1 KGLAQLHQIRGR
13 VGRASRRAY
22 AYMTYRRGK
31 VLSEVAAKR
40 LSAIREFAE
49 FGSGFKIAMR
59 DLEIRGAGNLLGPE
73 QSGFLVSVG
82 YDLYL
87 KLLEEAVL
95 EERGELPAAGGGECA
110 ADLAVSASIPDQYIP
125 SQEQRMD
132 LYRRIAHL
140 RTEAEA
146 DDMVDELVDRF
157 GDPPRQ
163 VNQLISVAL
172 LRGRA
177 AGLGVREI
185 TQKGGEIT
193 FVLTKLDLP
202 RLSRLCA
209 LERWKGRLLLLP
221 GEKPALSLKLAKG
234 ENPLR
239 LCQRLLDDYAAGDAP
254 GEA

>member
-1 KGLAQLHQIRGR
+1 
-13 VGRASRRAY
+13 
-22 AYMTYRRGK
+22 
-31 VLSEVAAKR
+31 
-40 LSAIREFAE
+40 
-49 FGSGFKIAMR
+49 
-59 DLEIRGAGNLLGPE
+59 
-73 QSGFLVSVG
+73 
-82 YDLYL
+82 
-87 KLLEEAVL
+87 
-95 EERGELPAAGGGECA
+95 
-110 ADLAVSASIPDQYIP
+110 
-125 SQEQRMD
+125 MD

-193 FVLTKLDLP
+193 FVLAKLDLP

-234 ENPLR
+234 EDPLR

>member
-1 KGLAQLHQIRGR
+1 RD
-13 VGRASRRAY
+13 
-22 AYMTYRRGK
+22 
-31 VLSEVAAKR
+31 VA
-40 LSAIREFAE
+40 
-49 FGSGFKIAMR
+49 M
-59 DLEIRGAGNLLGPE
+59 RGAGHLLGPA
-73 QSGFLVSVG
+73 QSGFRVSGG

-140 RTEAEA
+140 RTEEEA

-157 GDPPRQ
+157 GDPPRP
-163 VNQLISVAL
+163 VNQLIAVAL

-177 AGLGVREI
+177 AEQGVREI
-185 TQKGGEIT
+185 TQKGNEIT
-193 FVLTKLDLP
+193 LALTGLDLP

-209 LERWKGRLLLLP
+209 LPRWKGRLLLLP
-221 GEKPALSLKLAKG
+221 GTKPALSLKLAKG
-234 ENPLR
+234 EDPLR
-239 LCQRLLDDYAAGDAP
+239 LCQRLVDDFSAP
-254 GEA
+254 ESPEQG